1 MYWFLTASSKP
12 FLFKLTFWTWTKP
25 NNNPKKAII
34 QPIMYAKGISLWI
47 PKDFIFPMRWKR
59 WSILGWISRIYP
71 KYLTRMSVQL
81 SKHLLW
87 FSGKWDDLWLTN
99 NLASSDDENAWIPI
113 DMSFIKEFWLTEESK
128 TLYDLSKLEG
138 LWLNKNTEIMYAVAT
153 VITFICPMTF
163 NRFPWMFR
171 SACSS

>member
-99 NLASSDDENAWIPI
+99 NLASSDDKNAWIPI
-113 DMSFIKEFWLTEESK
+113 DMSSK
-128 TLYDLSKLEG
+128 SSSSLKNPKHYTIS
-138 LWLNKNTEIMYAVAT
+138 LNWKDSGSTKT
-153 VITFICPMTF
+153 P
-163 NRFPWMFR
+163 R
-171 SACSS
+171 